1 MITFIPRK
9 QMQLFQ
15 KLEQLKAKRV
25 GIIVTSEKEILGQ
38 NNGSKFDQSQVHLLS
53 KVHHVTLLPSYYSH
67 L

>member
-15 KLEQLKAKRV
+15 KLKQLKAKHV
-25 GIIVTSEKEILGQ
+25 GIIVTPEKEILGK
-38 NNGSKFDQSQVHLLS
+38 NNNSKFDQSQVHLLS
-53 KVHHVTLLPSYYSH
+53 KLHHATLLPSYYSH